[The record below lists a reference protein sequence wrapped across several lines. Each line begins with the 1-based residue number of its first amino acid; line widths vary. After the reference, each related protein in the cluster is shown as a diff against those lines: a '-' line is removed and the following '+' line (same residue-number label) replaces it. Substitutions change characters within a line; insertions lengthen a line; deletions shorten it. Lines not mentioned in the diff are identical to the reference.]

1 MALKSSDSIVAAAD
15 DDDGDEVDAV
25 GDDELAIF
33 ELFSSFSV
41 NFLITPQDGFQNIQI
56 QGADNCFANNWWFLS
71 QVWIK

>member
-1 MALKSSDSIVAAAD
+1 MALKSSDSIVDAADD

-41 NFLITPQDGFQNIQI
+41 NFLITP
-56 QGADNCFANNWWFLS
+56 
-71 QVWIK
+71 